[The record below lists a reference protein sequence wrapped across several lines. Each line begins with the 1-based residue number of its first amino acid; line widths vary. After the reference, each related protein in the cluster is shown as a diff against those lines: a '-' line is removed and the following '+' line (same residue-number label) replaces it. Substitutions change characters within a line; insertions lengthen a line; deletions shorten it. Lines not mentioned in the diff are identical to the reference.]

1 MANLFFHIMI
11 LGRLGKGYCKKNRV
25 LEFLPKIFGL
35 IALAPLSYSL
45 QILVKK
51 LVKDYFKYL
60 SQKLFNKVLDLAEQE
75 RFNPDKYMCG
85 FEKFA

>member
-45 QILVKK
+45 QIL
-51 LVKDYFKYL
+51 
-60 SQKLFNKVLDLAEQE
+60 FNKVLDLAEQE

>member
-1 MANLFFHIMI
+1 M
-11 LGRLGKGYCKKNRV
+11 

-35 IALAPLSYSL
+35 VALAPLSYSL

-60 SQKLFNKVLDLAEQE
+60 SQKLFSKVLDLAQQE
-75 RFNPDKYMCG
+75 RFNSDKYMCG